1 MSGKG
6 PLLSL
11 SLHAN
16 VDRKGKKKAIVSLY
30 NDTEC
35 QTEGLLTGE
44 QDLPHL
50 AVCAV

>member
-1 MSGKG
+1 MSGEG

-16 VDRKGKKKAIVSLY
+16 VDRKEKKKKEAIVSLY

-35 QTEGLLTGE
+35 QAER
-44 QDLPHL
+44 L
-50 AVCAV
+50 AGGS